1 MSNSSVSATLWP
13 EFPRQNVIDETL
25 WLSVQERDSLL
36 AHNSWVFS
44 IIENWLMAWY
54 WSQWEYLQ
62 HRNQQMLPT
71 GAVRERNEQE
81 SVCQHA
87 AGSYQRKVL
96 GHKDLQAIPAPGG
109 SSQLSGDYLSHFW
122 CNNYLPSSS
131 RISQPILSSCFQIVS
146 MVVPL
151 ASSPALFPHG
161 YARTKNFP
169 SLGFGKLSFWF

>member
-1 MSNSSVSATLWP
+1 
-13 EFPRQNVIDETL
+13 
-25 WLSVQERDSLL
+25 
-36 AHNSWVFS
+36 
-44 IIENWLMAWY
+44 
-54 WSQWEYLQ
+54 
-62 HRNQQMLPT
+62 MLPT

-169 SLGFGKLSFWF
+169 SLGFGKLYLFGSRIFSPCSIESGWDLPIFRSQPQSYYF